1 MTQAGTVQKLVIV
14 GGGTAGWITA
24 AAFARLLGQRL
35 DIELVE
41 SEAIGTVGVGE
52 ATIPQIIRL
61 NAILGLDEHEFLK
74 ATSGTFKLGIEFV
87 DWGSK
92 GSRYLHT
99 FGDTGMNLGNVAF
112 HHYWRR
118 STMGQ
123 AAPDPGG
130 LWQWS
135 LHQLAADQARFG
147 KLDRVGN
154 TAMTGL
160 AYAYHF
166 DASRYALF
174 LRAYAEARGVTR
186 SEGIVESVQRD
197 GESGDIRSITLAG
210 GKVIAGDF
218 FIDCTGF
225 RSLLLGGELGVGYQD
240 WSKWLPCD
248 RALAVPSERL
258 PVLVPYTRATAKDAG
273 WQWRI
278 PLQHRTGNGH
288 VYSSGFISD
297 EAAADTLL
305 AGLDTKALGDPR
317 PIRFTTGRR
326 EAFWAHNCAAIGL
339 SSGFLE
345 PLESTSIHLI
355 QSHVS
360 RLIQL
365 FPRAGDAAAMR
376 AEYNRRCA
384 AEFEQIR
391 DFLILHY
398 HQTAREDTEF
408 WRYCKHMA
416 VPDSLTHKR
425 ELFAASGRVGR
436 DVDDL
441 FRDASWVQVMLGQ
454 GIMPADY
461 DPMADQI
468 ADSQLAEF
476 LANLRSII
484 TRAVAS
490 LPSHE
495 DYLARHCPAAPPDAA
510 AAA

>member
-1 MTQAGTVQKLVIV
+1 MERPEVRKLVIV

-24 AAFARLLGQRL
+24 AAFARLLGERL
-35 DIELVE
+35 SIELVE

-61 NAILGLDEHEFLK
+61 NAILGLDENEFLR

-87 DWGSK
+87 DWGRK

-99 FGDTGMNLGNVAF
+99 FGDTGMTLGNVAF

-118 STMGQ
+118 HAGD
-123 AAPDPGG
+123 AGDPKG
-130 LWQWS
+130 LWDFS

-174 LRAYAEARGVTR
+174 LRAYAEGRGVTR
-186 SEGIVESVQRD
+186 TEGIVESVARD
-197 GESGDIRSITLAG
+197 GESGDITAITLKG
-210 GKVIAGDF
+210 GTVVAGDF

-225 RSLLLGGELGVGYQD
+225 RSLLLGETLGVGYDD

-258 PVLVPYTRATAKDAG
+258 PTLVPYTRATARDAG

-288 VYSSGFISD
+288 VYSSGFTTD
-297 EAAADTLL
+297 DAAADVLL

-326 EAFWAHNCAAIGL
+326 QAFWAHNCAAIGL

-365 FPRAGDAAAMR
+365 FPRRGEPSAMR
-376 AEYNRRCA
+376 DEYNRRCA
-384 AEFEQIR
+384 AEFAQIR

-416 VPDSLTHKR
+416 VPDSLTAKIA
-425 ELFAASGRVGR
+425 LFAASGRVGR

-468 ADSQLAEF
+468 APAQLNEF
-476 LANLRSII
+476 LANLKTLI

-490 LPSHE
+490 LPTHE
-495 DYLARHCPAAPPDAA
+495 QYLARHCPVDERLLAA
-510 AAA
+510 

>member
-1 MTQAGTVQKLVIV
+1 MDRPRVNKLVIV

-24 AAFARLLGQRL
+24 AAFARLLGGRL
-35 DIELVE
+35 QIELVE

-61 NAILGLDEHEFLK
+61 NAILGLDEHAFLR

-87 DWGSK
+87 DWGRK

-118 STMGQ
+118 SAGDT
-123 AAPDPGG
+123 PDPKG
-130 LWQWS
+130 LWDYS
-135 LHQLAADQARFG
+135 LHQMAADQARFG

-174 LRAYAEARGVTR
+174 LRDYAEGRGVVRT
-186 SEGIVESVQRD
+186 EGIVESVQRD
-197 GESGDIRSITLAG
+197 GESGDIIAITLTG
-210 GKVIAGDF
+210 GKQVAGDF

-225 RSLLLGGELGVGYQD
+225 RALLLGETLGVGYQD
-240 WSKWLPCD
+240 WSKWLPCN

-258 PVLVPYTRATAKDAG
+258 PTLVPYTRATAKDAG

-288 VYSSGFISD
+288 VYSSGFTSD
-297 EAAADTLL
+297 DKAAETLL
-305 AGLDTKALGDPR
+305 AGLDTEALGDPR

-365 FPRAGDAAAMR
+365 FPGGGDAAVER
-376 AEYNRRCA
+376 EEYNRRCA
-384 AEFEQIR
+384 AEFAQIR

-398 HQTAREDTEF
+398 HRTDREDSEF
-408 WRYCKHMA
+408 WRYCKHMD
-416 VPDSLTHKR
+416 VPESLTHKMA
-425 ELFAASGRVGR
+425 LFAASGRVGR

-454 GIMPADY
+454 GITPAGY
-461 DPMADQI
+461 DPMADLVSP
-468 ADSQLAEF
+468 AQLAEF
-476 LANLRSII
+476 LANLRTI
-484 TRAVAS
+484 TARAVAS
-490 LPSHE
+490 LPTHE
-495 DYLARHCPAAPPDAA
+495 EYLARHCPVDERLLAA
-510 AAA
+510 A

>member
-1 MTQAGTVQKLVIV
+1 MDRPEVRKLVIV

-24 AAFARLLGQRL
+24 AAFARLLGERL
-35 DIELVE
+35 TIELVE

-61 NAILGLDEHEFLK
+61 NTILGLDENAFLR

-87 DWGSK
+87 DWGRK

-99 FGDTGMNLGNVAF
+99 FGDTGMKLGNVPF

-118 STMGQ
+118 SVG
-123 AAPDPGG
+123 AEGDPAS
-130 LWQWS
+130 LWDYS
-135 LHQLAADQARFG
+135 LHQMAAQQARFG

-174 LRAYAEARGVTR
+174 LRAYAEGRGVTR
-186 SEGIVESVQRD
+186 TEGIVESVQRD
-197 GESGDIRSITLAG
+197 GESGDIRTITLAG
-210 GKVIAGDF
+210 GHAVAGDF

-225 RSLLLGGELGVGYQD
+225 RSVLLGEALGVGYQD
-240 WSKWLPCD
+240 WSRWLPCD

-258 PVLVPYTRATAKDAG
+258 PTLVPYTRATAKDAG

-288 VYSSGFISD
+288 VYSSGFTSD
-297 EAAADTLL
+297 DAAADVLM
-305 AGLDTKALGDPR
+305 AGLDTRPLGDPR

-365 FPRAGDAAAMR
+365 FPRAGDPAAMR
-376 AEYNRRCA
+376 GEYNARCA
-384 AEFEQIR
+384 GEFEQIR
-391 DFLILHY
+391 DFLVLHY

-416 VPDSLTHKR
+416 VPDSLTHKLA
-425 ELFAASGRVGR
+425 LFAASGRIGR

-441 FRDASWVQVMLGQ
+441 FRDASWMQVMLGQ

-468 ADSQLAEF
+468 APAQLSEF
-476 LANLRSII
+476 LANLRTLIA
-484 TRAVAS
+484 RAVS
-490 LPSHE
+490 GLPTHE
-495 DYLARHCPAAPPDAA
+495 AYLARHCPVDPALLAA
-510 AAA
+510 